1 MRIEK
6 IQKENRITIGLL
18 AVNILTFIV
27 LSFLGDTQ
35 SSQFMYDHGAVF
47 APAVIENGEYYRLFT
62 SMFLHFDF
70 SHLMNNMIML
80 GALGTTVEPEL
91 GSIKTLI
98 LYLLSGLGG
107 NLLSLGADWTS
118 GALVVSAGASGAI
131 FGLMGALVWL
141 VIRNRGGYGR
151 IYGRRV
157 YLMVGLSL
165 YYGFT
170 STGVDNYAHVG
181 GLICGFLLAICL
193 YRKRGKEKIIRE
205 EKR

>member
-1 MRIEK
+1 MRIDK

-91 GSIKTLI
+91 GSI
-98 LYLLSGLGG
+98 
-107 NLLSLGADWTS
+107 
-118 GALVVSAGASGAI
+118 
-131 FGLMGALVWL
+131 
-141 VIRNRGGYGR
+141 
-151 IYGRRV
+151 
-157 YLMVGLSL
+157 
-165 YYGFT
+165 
-170 STGVDNYAHVG
+170 
-181 GLICGFLLAICL
+181 
-193 YRKRGKEKIIRE
+193 
-205 EKR
+205 

>member
-1 MRIEK
+1 MRT
-6 IQKENRITIGLL
+6 QKENRITIGLL
-18 AVNILTFIV
+18 AVNIATFVV

-35 SSQFMYDHGAVF
+35 SSQFMYEHGASF
-47 APAVIENGEYYRLFT
+47 APAVMENGEYYRLFT

-80 GALGTTVEPEL
+80 GALGTSVEPEL
-91 GSIKTLI
+91 GSVKL
-98 LYLLSGLGG
+98 LVVYLLSGLGG
-107 NLLSLGADWTS
+107 NLLSLGANWTN
-118 GALVVSAGASGAI
+118 GTLVVSAGASGAI

-141 VIRNRGGYGR
+141 VIKNRGGYGR

-193 YRKRGKEKIIRE
+193 YRKKDRSELQE
-205 EKR
+205 

>member
-1 MRIEK
+1 MRIDK

-18 AVNILTFIV
+18 AINILTFIV
-27 LSFLGDTQ
+27 MSFLGDTQ

-80 GALGTTVEPEL
+80 GALGTAVEPEL

-181 GLICGFLLAICL
+181 GLIGGFLLAICL